1 MEKATKLQK
10 EFILN
15 NLEYCQD
22 KWFKGS
28 TREDI
33 ITNEFDGLSRIVA
46 REIIDEI
53 ITYKQY
59 HTDENLGLGF
69 KEV

>member
-22 KWFKGS
+22 KWFKGA
-28 TREDI
+28 TRDDI
-33 ITNEFDGLSRIVA
+33 ITNELDDLSRIVA

-53 ITYKQY
+53 IAHKQHY
-59 HTDENLGLGF
+59 TDEEIGLGF
-69 KEV
+69 KEE